1 MPPTS
6 ACSLGS
12 LLDRLGRILLRLPRF
27 SKLSRRNLKCCCT
40 CAQPNLAVCLRN
52 QFHLQHRR
60 IAMGDV
66 GKRDKGGREDRKKS
80 KLTQKEKRK
89 LKKEK
94 QKNKTVLP
102 ST

>member
-1 MPPTS
+1 
-6 ACSLGS
+6 
-12 LLDRLGRILLRLPRF
+12 
-27 SKLSRRNLKCCCT
+27 
-40 CAQPNLAVCLRN
+40 
-52 QFHLQHRR
+52 
-60 IAMGDV
+60 MGDV

-102 ST
+102 STIHIPS